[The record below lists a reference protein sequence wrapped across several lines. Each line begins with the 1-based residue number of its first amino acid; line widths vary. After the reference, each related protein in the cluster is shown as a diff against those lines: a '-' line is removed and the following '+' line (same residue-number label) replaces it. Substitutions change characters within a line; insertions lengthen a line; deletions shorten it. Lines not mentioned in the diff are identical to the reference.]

1 MDVLSSGPGGPIEW
15 LPLPDVAER
24 LGIPVGKV
32 RRLLEERQLLAVRR
46 GERNI
51 LSVPA
56 DMLDG
61 EQLLPELP
69 GTLVVLADA
78 GFSDEEAMRWLLT
91 PDDSLPG
98 TPLAALRAGRKTE
111 IRRRAQAL
119 AF

>member
-1 MDVLSSGPGGPIEW
+1 MDVLSSGPGGPREW

-24 LGIPVGKV
+24 LAIPVGKV
-32 RRLLEERQLLAVRR
+32 RRLLEERQLIAVRW

-51 LSVPA
+51 LSIPA
-56 DMLDG
+56 DLLDG
-61 EQLLPELP
+61 DRLLPELP

-78 GFSDEEAMRWLLT
+78 GFTDDEAMRWLLT
-91 PDDSLPG
+91 PDDTLPG
-98 TPLAALRAGRKTE
+98 TPLDALKAGRKTE